1 LSRRVEESGR
11 LEICPYGRT
20 FLWQFDC
27 ALFNP
32 KDGLRGPSHSGKDAL
47 ECGSEKSLP
56 GRCTMPHYVFL
67 CRDCNK
73 KFEQTLHIS
82 ELGKAPVKCP
92 HCGSEKTE
100 QQAATFAAVTSKK
113 S

>member
-1 LSRRVEESGR
+1 MKFAPMGGLSFGNSTV
-11 LEICPYGRT
+11 L
-20 FLWQFDC
+20 F
-27 ALFNP
+27 FNP

-47 ECGSEKSLP
+47 KCGSEKSLP

>member
-1 LSRRVEESGR
+1 
-11 LEICPYGRT
+11 
-20 FLWQFDC
+20 
-27 ALFNP
+27 
-32 KDGLRGPSHSGKDAL
+32 
-47 ECGSEKSLP
+47 
-56 GRCTMPHYVFL
+56 MPHYVFL